1 MFWEQSVTHQYPQ
14 PLIRET
20 LEGTGTFT
28 NHSLP
33 WYSMWSSTEEE
44 GFPFTV
50 MKLQGCLEKNMDVN
64 LFLSDKSSLI
74 MGKIF
79 FNEMVRDL

>member
-50 MKLQGCLEKNMDVN
+50 MKLQGCLEKTTEGQVFHMSEPALDRAHRVKTQ
-64 LFLSDKSSLI
+64 SHS
-74 MGKIF
+74 
-79 FNEMVRDL
+79 